1 MEGRQGDRF
10 HCQEGSKANSATTN
24 KAAISPASGSR
35 PTTAEPLA
43 PSPEPGQQGFEAVL
57 SPFVPLCPGTA
68 QDRQK
73 LLRAWLNEGEES

>member
-10 HCQEGSKANSATTN
+10 HCQAGAKANSATTN
-24 KAAISPASGSR
+24 KAAISPASESR

-57 SPFVPLCPGTA
+57 GSFAPLCPGSVH
-68 QDRQK
+68 DRHR
-73 LLRAWLNEGEES
+73 LLRAWLVT